1 MKTYYYTHLTDDLVD
16 SHNQSFSLPDNYT
29 ILPSKPLQKIWNIIA
44 RTFAFAFGWVY
55 SKLFLHVHI
64 VGKNKLKTVQNTGYF
79 VYGNHTQP
87 MGDVFNPLTIFSP
100 YRFYAIAGQANWGIP
115 VIGKLLVRYGGLP
128 VGRDIKQSIKL
139 IKSIKKVISNKG
151 IIAIYPEAHVWPYYT
166 KIRPFDATSFH
177 FPIKLNTPC
186 FVMTTTY
193 HKPRFGKHPKIITYI
208 DGPFYPDQA
217 LSSKKAQEKLYNE
230 VRNTMQLRSKTSNY
244 NYCHYIQKNKEVQ
257 K

>member
-16 SHNQSFSLPDNYT
+16 SHNQNFTLPDNYS
-29 ILPSKPLQKIWNIIA
+29 ILPSNYRQKTWNIIA
-44 RTFAFAFGWVY
+44 RTLAAAFGKIY
-55 SKLFLHVHI
+55 SKLFLHVTI
-64 VGKNKLKTVQNTGYF
+64 IGKSKLKTVKNNGYF

-87 MGDVFNPLTIFSP
+87 MGDVFTPLTIFSP

-115 VIGKLLVRYGGLP
+115 IIGKLLVRYGGLP

-139 IKSIKKVISNKG
+139 IKSIKKVITKNG

-177 FPIKLNTPC
+177 FPVKLNAPS

-193 HKPRFGKHPKIITYI
+193 HKPRFGKHPKILTYI

-230 VRNTMQLRSKTSNY
+230 VRDTMKARTQTNDYQYYKYVQRKTF
-244 NYCHYIQKNKEVQ
+244 K
-257 K
+257 